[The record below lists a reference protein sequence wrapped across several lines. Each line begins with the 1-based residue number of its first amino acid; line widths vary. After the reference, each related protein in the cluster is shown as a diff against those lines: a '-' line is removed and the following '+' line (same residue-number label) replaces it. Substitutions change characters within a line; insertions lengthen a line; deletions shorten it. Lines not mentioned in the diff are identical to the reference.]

1 MHMAKDNGC
10 NAGEGEPNPLR
21 HQLMKLFWMLGPAYI
36 RWAESIMEMDGHTP
50 KRMYLMGLL
59 FEYGPMMM
67 SGIKDRLGVTATN
80 VTALVDALEKE
91 GMVERKPHP
100 SDRRATIISL
110 SPKAEEF
117 LTVNC
122 YSFKDRVSELFSVF
136 SIEEQEQFLSF
147 LFRMRDVL
155 IENKILERK
164 TRSFDS
170 EKNHTSQ
177 TP

>member
-1 MHMAKDNGC
+1 MTIAKKNDC
-10 NAGEGEPNPLR
+10 NVGGGEQNPLK

-36 RWAESIMEMDGHTP
+36 RWAESIMEMDGYTP

-67 SGIKDRLGVTATN
+67 CSIKDRLGVTATN

-147 LFRMRDVL
+147 LLRMREVL
-155 IENKILERK
+155 IEKKILEGK

-170 EKNHTSQ
+170 EKQKTPQ